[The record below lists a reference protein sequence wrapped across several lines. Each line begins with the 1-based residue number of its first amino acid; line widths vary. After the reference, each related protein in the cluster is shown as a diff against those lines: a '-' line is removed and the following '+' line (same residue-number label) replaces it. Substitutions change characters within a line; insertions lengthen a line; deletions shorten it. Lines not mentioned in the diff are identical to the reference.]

1 MGIKNEAS
9 YNSFLETVKNYLQS
23 ICVSC
28 EQTGTRPDFVAL
40 SEELRKVTS
49 ENGEK
54 LFLRS
59 EWLSPAQIR
68 GYFAQFLFKIK
79 SSESQELKKQRFD
92 LEIQDTIQE
101 DEKLSEIVNLLET
114 NIFDNSVSRL
124 VNNVLSEVNL

>member
-1 MGIKNEAS
+1 M
-9 YNSFLETVKNYLQS
+9 
-23 ICVSC
+23 
-28 EQTGTRPDFVAL
+28 
-40 SEELRKVTS
+40 
-49 ENGEK
+49 
-54 LFLRS
+54 RS
-59 EWLSPAQIR
+59 
-68 GYFAQFLFKIK
+68 YFAHFLFKIK

>member
-1 MGIKNEAS
+1 M
-9 YNSFLETVKNYLQS
+9 
-23 ICVSC
+23 
-28 EQTGTRPDFVAL
+28 
-40 SEELRKVTS
+40 
-49 ENGEK
+49 
-54 LFLRS
+54 
-59 EWLSPAQIR
+59 AQPST